1 MVLLILWFFFCNKS
15 LTSQNFLD
23 FLKARIWFLLMPLAL
38 MQSTCG
44 WSTQFPVVLFMMLYK
59 VILTFDSEYEIL
71 WCEHSNETSFAVL
84 EQKTFF

>member
-1 MVLLILWFFFCNKS
+1 M
-15 LTSQNFLD
+15 SQYFLD
-23 FLKARIWFLLMPLAL
+23 FLKACIWFLAHAFGTHVVNLWLVLAI
-38 MQSTCG
+38 SCRI
-44 WSTQFPVVLFMMLYK
+44 FMMLYK